1 MNLTEFGKQLQA
13 LRKARQWSQEALIEA
28 LDQQARLGPVEE
40 YRVIDSTLLSR
51 WERAHTQKGRTWKPT
66 RAYLLHLIHLFS
78 PYLDLTRAAAW
89 AAHAGYTISA
99 AELQTWFPA
108 SNPEAADPQSPQ
120 AAGTPM
126 PPHNLPQQLTPFIG
140 RSAEVAALDALLAD
154 RQARLVTI
162 LATGGMGKTRLALA
176 LAERHLTNPRFSDG
190 VYLVALAPLSKAE
203 HIVPTLASILSLTLR
218 SEGEAGGQ
226 AQQVI
231 HDLRSKAML
240 LLFDNFE
247 HLLSGTEFIV
257 QLLQG
262 APNLRILATSRERL
276 GIPGEQLFPLQG
288 LELGQPDRAANATT
302 SAAVQLF
309 CQRAKAVLPGLE
321 FDENEL
327 AHVAQLCQLVGGMP
341 LAIDLAAGWI
351 EILSPAEIVAEVR
364 RSLDFLATDRR
375 SGPESHRSMRAVFES
390 TWQRLEERERAV
402 FAQLA
407 IFRGGFRRE
416 AAEAI
421 AEASL
426 RLLSALVGKAL
437 IQHDRKGGR
446 YTIHEL
452 LRQFAEEKLQLS
464 PQVWHESRDR
474 HAVYYTRLLQQQEQR
489 LQGGEQ
495 GLAVAA
501 IEAEIENIRIAW
513 QWAITQKK
521 VAELD
526 GALESL
532 STFYGIKYWHQEGA
546 DAFAQLAAA
555 MAMAEPTGPQGIL
568 LARALTRQAGMLEWI
583 TWRTGFTD
591 QALSLRKIEDLYRQS
606 LALCQRL
613 HVNREIGVALI
624 GLLSLSR
631 NLGKYE
637 EALDLGQQALPV
649 FTECSDH
656 GKVVKVLV
664 DIGFIYFQTGRYQ
677 QAIAYFRQSIKVSEE
692 SGISPYEF
700 AYIVLAQVQEALGEY
715 NDAKESA
722 EMALTTLSNGNNKLG
737 IAWSL
742 QLLGSLAWR
751 SGDYATAQAYSEKS
765 LAMLQEIGLIGF
777 QTRSLNTLGNI
788 AYTLGQYELAKGHF
802 CAALA
807 VLPPDL
813 GSWTSNIADSL
824 TGIAPVLIAE
834 GKDRLALELLKSALD
849 VRNIGQDTKERATQ
863 QLTRLK
869 AKIAPELAPIA
880 DSTPRPLAAV
890 ITELLRSR
898 SP

>member
-1 MNLTEFGKQLQA
+1 MDLVEFGKQLQA
-13 LRKARQWSQEALIEA
+13 LRKARRWSQEALIEA
-28 LDQQARLGPVEE
+28 LDKLACAGPPAE
-40 YRVIDSTLLSR
+40 YRVIDSRLLSR
-51 WERAHTQKGRTWKPT
+51 WERAHTQKGRIWKPT
-66 RAYLLHLIHLFS
+66 RTYTLYLIRLFA
-78 PYLDLTRAAAW
+78 PQLDLAGAVAW
-89 AAHAGYTISA
+89 AAQASYAISA

-108 SNPEAADPQSPQ
+108 PNPEAADPQLPQ
-120 AAGTPM
+120 AAGDPM

-140 RSAEVAALDALLAD
+140 RSAELAALDALLAD
-154 RQARLVTI
+154 RQVRLVTI
-162 LATGGMGKTRLALA
+162 LAPGGMGKTRLALA

-190 VYLVALAPLSKAE
+190 VYMVALAPLSKAE

-218 SEGEAGGQ
+218 SDGEAGGQ

-262 APNLRILATSRERL
+262 APNLRILTTSRERL
-276 GIPGEQLFPLQG
+276 GILGEQLFPLQG
-288 LELGQPDRAANATT
+288 LELGQSDCAGNATT

-351 EILSPAEIVAEVR
+351 EILSPAEIVVEVR

-375 SGPESHRSMRAVFES
+375 SGPASHRSMRAVFES
-390 TWQRLEERERAV
+390 TWQRLEERERAF

-416 AAEAI
+416 AAELI

-426 RLLSALVGKAL
+426 RLLSTLVGKAL

-452 LRQFAEEKLQLS
+452 LRQFAEEKLQRS
-464 PQVWHESRDR
+464 PQVWHESRER

-489 LQGGEQ
+489 LQGEEQ

-532 STFYGIKYWHQEGA
+532 AIFYGIKYWHQEGA

-555 MAMAEPTGPQGIL
+555 MTMAEPTGQQGIL
-568 LARALTRQAGMLEWI
+568 LARALTRQATMLEWV
-583 TWRTGFTD
+583 TWRSGFTD
-591 QALSLRKIEDLYRQS
+591 QTLAMQKIEDLYRQS
-606 LALCQRL
+606 LVLCQRL
-613 HVNREIGVALI
+613 HAGREIGLALR
-624 GLLSLSR
+624 GLLERYLK
-631 NLGKYE
+631 LGQFE
-637 EALDLGQQALPV
+637 EALDLGQQALPIL
-649 FTECSDH
+649 TECGDH
-656 GKVVKVLV
+656 RMAAEVLV
-664 DIGFIYFQTGRYQ
+664 DMGFFYFQIGKSR
-677 QAIAYFRQSIKVSEE
+677 QAIAHFRQSIKVSEE
-692 SGISPYEF
+692 SGNPPY
-700 AYIVLAQVQEALGEY
+700 VLAFILLAQAQEALGEY
-715 NDAKESA
+715 DDAQKSA
-722 EMALTTLSNGNNKLG
+722 EIALETVRNGNNKLG

-742 QLLGSLAWR
+742 QLLGSLAWHN
-751 SGDYATAQAYSEKS
+751 GNHATAQAYSEKG
-765 LAMLQEIGLIGF
+765 LAMLKEIGLSGF
-777 QTRSLNTLGNI
+777 QARSLNTLGNI
-788 AYTLGQYELAKGHF
+788 AYALGQYEVAKGHF

-813 GSWTSNIADSL
+813 ASWTLNIADSL
-824 TGIAPVLIAE
+824 TGIALLLNAE
-834 GKDRLALELLKSALD
+834 GKAGQALELLQLALGMPT
-849 VRNIGQDTKERATQ
+849 IKQDTKEQA
-863 QLTRLK
+863 TRLLTDVRTK
-869 AKIAPELAPIA
+869 LPEARNIATAQ
-880 DSTPRPLAAV
+880 TTRPLATV
-890 ITELLRSR
+890 IAELLRSR